1 MLEAFPQYVFNGL
14 LIGSSYAL
22 IALGLTVIF
31 GLMNIANFAHGQ
43 FYMMGGFFAYFL
55 TASMGINYFVAI
67 VLAVLLVM
75 ALGVALDRTIFR
87 RLRGQPLISSVLAT
101 IGLAILLENVALLVW
116 GPRPERIPSPLPIT
130 AIEIG
135 PIFATAPRLFAVGV
149 TIVTIVVIHF
159 LMRYSRLGKAMRA
172 TFQQQ
177 EAAAL
182 SGINIDR
189 IYSLAFGIGAGLAGL
204 GGVLLGSIFLV
215 HPSMGGIATLKAFVV
230 VILGGMGSFVGAIV
244 GGIFLGLAESFGT
257 LISSAYKDAF
267 GFILVIVILLFRPEG
282 LFKKF

>member
-1 MLEAFPQYVFNGL
+1 MLDVIPQYIFNGL

-55 TASMGINYFVAI
+55 TAGLGINYFVAMI
-67 VLAVLLVM
+67 LAVLLVV
-75 ALGVALDRTIFR
+75 ALGVGLDRTIFR
-87 RLRGQPLISSVLAT
+87 RLRGAPLISSVLAT
-101 IGLAILLENVALLVW
+101 IGLAILLENGAQLVW
-116 GPRPERIPSPLPIT
+116 GPRPLGIPSPLPISPVQ
-130 AIEIG
+130 IG
-135 PIFATAPRLFAVGV
+135 PIFATTPRLFAVGV
-149 TIVTIVVIHF
+149 TIAAIVIIHV
-159 LMRYSRLGKAMRA
+159 LLHHTRLGKAMRA

-182 SGINIDR
+182 AGINIDR
-189 IYSLAFGIGAGLAGL
+189 IYSLAFGVGAGLAGL

-215 HPSMGGIATLKAFVV
+215 HPTMGGVATLKAFVV

-244 GGIFLGLAESFGT
+244 GGLFLGLAESFGT
-257 LISSAYKDAF
+257 ILSSAYKDAF
-267 GFILVIVILLFRPEG
+267 GFILVILILLFRPEG
-282 LFKKF
+282 LFRKF